1 MKSTLIIGVDNT
13 GVDNASLY
21 TQPEDIWDVYRN
33 LAEVGP
39 YFSIA
44 AAFGNVHGVY
54 KPGNVRLHPELLGK
68 HQAYTQEQLKCKD
81 DKPLYSLLTQYS
93 LIIVSLYSTEVVEAQ
108 KRNTAKR
115 SRSVLSKSTST
126 LICNTPIVPE

>member
-1 MKSTLIIGVDNT
+1 M
-13 GVDNASLY
+13 Y

-68 HQAYTQEQLKCKD
+68 HQAYAKEQLKSKD
-81 DKPLYSLLTQYS
+81 EKPLYSASYFK
-93 LIIVSLYSTEVVEAQ
+93 LILVSLCSTAVVEVR
-108 KRNTAKR
+108 KKNTTKLFHLA
-115 SRSVLSKSTST
+115 SSKSILT
-126 LICNTPIVPE
+126 LICSTPIVLE